1 MNSTWNVLSAAAVL
15 LLTAGCAVDPLGLET
30 ERRTIT
36 VQPVRNPIVIDGEV
50 SSGEWGHAEF
60 HSLTDADPIPEELPP
75 KVRAALRGTPVESS
89 RVALLHDAEN
99 LYIAGVFQD
108 RDVVQFAVE
117 DQEMH
122 FRTGDTLELFLKPA
136 DLFCYYEFYFTPNNF
151 RTSLFY
157 VSKYYPGA
165 VRKELFLSGI
175 RCAAKVNGTLNVW
188 RDIDRGWS
196 VEGAI
201 PLKDLERQF
210 GRPFDPG
217 TEWHALLVRYN
228 YGYSFPRRQRTC
240 APPCRPMSS
249 TTIATG
255 ENCASFPIPTTI
267 EEKIV

>member
-15 LLTAGCAVDPLGLET
+15 LLTAGCAVDPFGLET

-240 APPCRPMSS
+240 APPMPSNEFHDHCYWGKLR
-249 TTIATG
+249 I
-255 ENCASFPIPTTI
+255 IPDSDNH
-267 EEKIV
+267 